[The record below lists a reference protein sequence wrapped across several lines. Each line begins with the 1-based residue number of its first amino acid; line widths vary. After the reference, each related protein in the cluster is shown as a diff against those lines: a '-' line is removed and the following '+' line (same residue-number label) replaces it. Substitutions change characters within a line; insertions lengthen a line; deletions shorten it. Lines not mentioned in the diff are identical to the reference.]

1 MLDPLRQQTLVG
13 KPMLR
18 AKSILIA
25 DDHDVVRSGL
35 RSILESHDGW
45 EVVAEADNGKDAIAL
60 AVEKSPNVAIVDYS
74 LPLINGIEV
83 ARNIKVRRVD
93 TEVLI
98 FTMHDSDVLVRE
110 AFQAG
115 ARAFLLKSDAR
126 QHLMA
131 AVESLINHRP
141 FFTGNISEKMLASYL
156 SLNDGPKVVLSP
168 REKNVIQLISEGYSN
183 KGMSRVLNLSVKTIE
198 THRASAMRKLSVN
211 STAEL
216 VRYAIRNMLI
226 EP

>member
-1 MLDPLRQQTLVG
+1 MLDLLRQQTLAG

-98 FTMHDSDVLVRE
+98 FTMHDSDMLVRE

-131 AVESLINHRP
+131 AVESLLNHRP

>member
-1 MLDPLRQQTLVG
+1 MLG
-13 KPMLR
+13 SKN
-18 AKSILIA
+18 ILIA
-25 DDHDVVRSGL
+25 DDHEVVRSGL
-35 RSILESHDGW
+35 RSILEAHDGW
-45 EVVAEADNGKDAIAL
+45 KVVAETDNGKDAITL
-60 AVEKSPNVAIVDYS
+60 AVEQSPHVAIVDYS

-83 ARNIKVRRVD
+83 ARNIKVRQVA

-98 FTMHDSDVLVRE
+98 FTMHDSDVLIKE

-115 ARAFLLKSDAR
+115 ARAFLLKSDAKH
-126 QHLMA
+126 HLMS
-131 AVESLINHRP
+131 AVESLMNHRP
-141 FFTGNISEKMLASYL
+141 FFTGNISEKMLASFL
-156 SLNDGPKVVLSP
+156 SVNDGPKVVLSP
-168 REKNVIQLISEGYSN
+168 REKNVIQLISEGHSN

-198 THRASAMRKLSVN
+198 THRASAMRKLCVN

>member
-1 MLDPLRQQTLVG
+1 
-13 KPMLR
+13 MLR

-98 FTMHDSDVLVRE
+98 FTMHDSDMLVRE

-198 THRASAMRKLSVN
+198 THRRQIMSKLNLYTV
-211 STAEL
+211 AEL
-216 VRYAIRNMLI
+216 TRYALREGLTQL
-226 EP
+226 

>member
-1 MLDPLRQQTLVG
+1 MLGQFTRWAEH
-13 KPMLR
+13 MLR
-18 AKSILIA
+18 AKTILIA

-35 RSILESHDGW
+35 RAILESHEGW

-83 ARNIKVRRVD
+83 ARNIKVRHVD

-98 FTMHDSDVLVRE
+98 FTMHDSDMLVRE

-126 QHLMA
+126 QHLLT
-131 AVESLINHRP
+131 AVESLLNHRP

>member
-1 MLDPLRQQTLVG
+1 MLDLLRQQTLAG

-98 FTMHDSDVLVRE
+98 FTMHDSDMLVRE

>member
-1 MLDPLRQQTLVG
+1 MPGT
-13 KPMLR
+13 KT
-18 AKSILIA
+18 ILIA
-25 DDHDVVRSGL
+25 DDHEVVRSGL
-35 RSILESHDGW
+35 RSILEAHEGW
-45 EVVAEADNGKDAIAL
+45 QVIAEADNGKDAISL

-74 LPLINGIEV
+74 LPLINGVEV
-83 ARNIKVRRVD
+83 ARNIKIRRVD

-98 FTMHDSDVLVRE
+98 FTMHDSDVLIKE

-115 ARAFLLKSDAR
+115 ARAFLLKSDAKH
-126 QHLMA
+126 HLMS

-141 FFTGNISEKMLASYL
+141 FFTGNISEKMLASFL
-156 SLNDGPKVVLSP
+156 SINDGPKVVLSP
-168 REKNVIQLISEGYSN
+168 REKNVIQLISEGHSN
-183 KGMSRVLNLSVKTIE
+183 KGMSRILNLSVKTIE

>member
-1 MLDPLRQQTLVG
+1 MPGT
-13 KPMLR
+13 KT
-18 AKSILIA
+18 ILIA
-25 DDHDVVRSGL
+25 DDHEVVRSGL
-35 RSILESHDGW
+35 RSILEAHESW
-45 EVVAEADNGKDAIAL
+45 QVVAEADNGKDAISL

-74 LPLINGIEV
+74 LPLINGVEV
-83 ARNIKVRRVD
+83 ARNIKIRQVD

-98 FTMHDSDVLVRE
+98 FTMHDSDVLIKE

-115 ARAFLLKSDAR
+115 ARAFLLKSDAKH
-126 QHLMA
+126 HLIA

-141 FFTGNISEKMLASYL
+141 FFTGNISEKMLASFL
-156 SLNDGPKVVLSP
+156 SINDGPKVVLSP
-168 REKNVIQLISEGYSN
+168 REKNVIQLISEGHSN
-183 KGMSRVLNLSVKTIE
+183 KGMSRILNLSVKTIE
-198 THRASAMRKLSVN
+198 THRASAMRKLSVS

>member
-1 MLDPLRQQTLVG
+1 MLNS
-13 KPMLR
+13 
-18 AKSILIA
+18 KSILIA
-25 DDHDVVRSGL
+25 DDHEVVRSGL
-35 RSILESHDGW
+35 RAILESHEGW
-45 EVVAEADNGKDAIAL
+45 EVVAEAANGKEAIAL

-74 LPLINGIEV
+74 LPLINGVEV
-83 ARNIKVRRVD
+83 TRNIKIRHVD

-98 FTMHDSDVLVRE
+98 FTMHDSDALVRE

-115 ARAFLLKSDAR
+115 ARAFLLKSDAK

-131 AVESLINHRP
+131 AVESLLNHRP

-156 SLNDGPKVVLSP
+156 SLNDGPSVVLSP
-168 REKNVIQLISEGYSN
+168 REKNVIQLISEGHSN